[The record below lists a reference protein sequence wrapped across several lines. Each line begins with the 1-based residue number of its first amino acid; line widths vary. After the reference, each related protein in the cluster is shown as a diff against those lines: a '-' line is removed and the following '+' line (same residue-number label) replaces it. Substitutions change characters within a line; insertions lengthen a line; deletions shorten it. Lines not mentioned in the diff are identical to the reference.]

1 MHELSAMTQIIDSI
15 LAEATKRRATRIEA
29 VDLEVGEYTMLGD
42 EQLKFAYQ
50 VLSMKN
56 PLLEGSELNI
66 RHLQGRIKCKCGFEG
81 EVKAAEDSPH
91 RVVPILECPKCHGAA
106 EIVVGRE
113 CVIRNIRMVVPD
125 V

>member
-1 MHELSAMTQIIDSI
+1 MHELSVMTQIVDSI
-15 LAEATKRRATRIEA
+15 LAEAAKRQATRIES

-50 VLSMKN
+50 VLSKEN
-56 PLLEGSELNI
+56 PLLEGSEFNI
-66 RHLQGRIKCKCGFEG
+66 RHLKGRIKCKCGFEG
-81 EVKAAEDSPH
+81 EVKPTEDSPH
-91 RVVPILECPKCHGAA
+91 RIVPILECPKCCGAA

>member
-1 MHELSAMTQIIDSI
+1 MHELSVMTQIVDSI
-15 LAEATKRRATRIEA
+15 LAEAAEHRATRIEA

-50 VLSMKN
+50 VLSKEN

-66 RHLQGRIKCKCGFEG
+66 RHLKGRIRCKCGFEG

-91 RVVPILECPKCHGAA
+91 RAVPILECPKCCGAA
-106 EIVVGRE
+106 EIVAGRE

>member
-1 MHELSAMTQIIDSI
+1 MHELSVMTQIIDSI
-15 LAEATKRRATRIEA
+15 MTEATKRKATRIEA

-50 VLSMKN
+50 VLSNEN
-56 PLLEGSELNI
+56 PLLKGSELTI
-66 RHLQGRIKCKCGFEG
+66 KHLSGRIKCKCGFEG
-81 EVKAAEDSPH
+81 EVKPAEDSPH
-91 RVVPILECPKCHGAA
+91 KIVPILECPKCCGAA

>member
-1 MHELSAMTQIIDSI
+1 MHELSAMTQISDSS
-15 LAEATKRRATRIEA
+15 LAESTKRRATRIEA

-50 VLSMKN
+50 VLLMKN

-113 CVIRNIRMVVPD
+113 CVIRN
-125 V
+125 